1 MLASTKKKPWYLS
14 TWLLK
19 FFLYL
24 TFMPLSL
31 RDDKDQILDTE
42 EKQVENSIIV
52 VHVLIKNKVNTTCGK

>member
-1 MLASTKKKPWYLS
+1 
-14 TWLLK
+14 
-19 FFLYL
+19 
-24 TFMPLSL
+24 MPLSL